1 MPKEARKI
9 TLEQIGYMVDGEAMI
24 NLWGGGSG
32 TIEMDKSRIPLRRMS
47 KDNLLRCV
55 NDGQFGC
62 ESFQWADVSIYDLFE
77 GGYKEYNRT
86 IHIEARPARQKLFCL
101 GI

>member
-1 MPKEARKI
+1 MPRKVI
-9 TLEQIGYMVDGEAMI
+9 LKQVGYLIEGEAMV

-32 TIEMDKSRIPLRRMS
+32 TIPMDRSRIPLGKMC

-62 ESFQWADVSIYDLFE
+62 ESFQWADVMIYDLFE
-77 GGYKEYNRT
+77 DGYKKYNRT
-86 IHIEARPARQKLFCL
+86 IHVKARPARQGLFCS